1 MALGRSSY
9 ADFFFFFF
17 GRGRNCIATESCHGC
32 SVDLKKTLEIDILC
46 SPGNEY
52 FLFGYLR
59 IPAAFQIKIHEDP
72 LKILF
77 LKILRHILTLHRQT
91 LFQAH
96 RWAEQG
102 RKKTLA

>member
-1 MALGRSSY
+1 MQI
-9 ADFFFFFF
+9 FFFSWE
-17 GRGRNCIATESCHGC
+17 GEELHRHKDCCHGC

-46 SPGNEY
+46 SPGNES

-102 RKKTLA
+102 RKNPSIE